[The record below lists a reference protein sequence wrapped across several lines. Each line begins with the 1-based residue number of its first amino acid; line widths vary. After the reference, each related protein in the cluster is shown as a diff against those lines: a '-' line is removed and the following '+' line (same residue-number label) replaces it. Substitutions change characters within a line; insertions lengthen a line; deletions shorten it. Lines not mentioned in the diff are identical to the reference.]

1 MLVLSAL
8 DLAFIPVD
16 VVLLMAST
24 LPTPVLARLLT
35 WLVAL
40 CAAVLRLAL
49 LDVAEPRAAVE
60 MKVDSKGGSGVSAH
74 GEVHLVSH
82 LHARITICITRTC
95 NTRKPFI
102 AAGMMMLLRMQ
113 ELQHPA
119 ATPNIAPNEPLTS
132 HGVYACAL
140 NQRQ

>member
-35 WLVAL
+35 WLVAF

-60 MKVDSKGGSGVSAH
+60 VKLTAKAGVVS
-74 GEVHLVSH
+74 VHMGRYIL
-82 LHARITICITRTC
+82 
-95 NTRKPFI
+95 
-102 AAGMMMLLRMQ
+102 
-113 ELQHPA
+113 
-119 ATPNIAPNEPLTS
+119 
-132 HGVYACAL
+132 
-140 NQRQ
+140 